1 MTNDITRFDRI
12 SKYPIYPQ
20 TPFLYFSRI
29 QEQRCLFALYLY
41 DMNTIRNLF
50 SSPYIHQMRPRQ
62 YAKNIFIFAPL
73 FFDRQLFN
81 RQAVLLTVLGF
92 ITLCIL
98 SSGVYVLND
107 IVDVNADRSHP
118 QKKYRPI
125 ASGKIPIA
133 NAKKFCVLLFA
144 AAFLMAFLISREFF
158 GLCILILIINL
169 AYSFRLKHI
178 PIIDVMTIGVLFLVR
193 VYSGA
198 VLIRVQLF
206 SPWLY
211 IVTFML
217 ALYLGFGKRRAELA
231 SLQSTEHTSRPVL
244 DGYTLPFLD
253 QLITIISAIIIISYA
268 LYTFSGPSVP
278 DNNRLLISVPFVV
291 YGIFRYLYLIQVKHQ
306 GGAPEEVLFSDR
318 WLQGTILLYAI
329 SIVFALYF

>member
-1 MTNDITRFDRI
+1 MELTKRI
-12 SKYPIYPQ
+12 FK
-20 TPFLYFSRI
+20 
-29 QEQRCLFALYLY
+29 
-41 DMNTIRNLF
+41 
-50 SSPYIHQMRPRQ
+50 SPYIHQMRPRQ
-62 YAKNIFIFAPL
+62 YAKNAFIFAPL

-81 RQAVLLTVLGF
+81 AHALAITFIGF

-107 IVDVNADRSHP
+107 IVDVDADRNHP

-125 ASGKIPIA
+125 ASGKISIR
-133 NAKKFCVLLFA
+133 NAKIFCICLFFTA
-144 AAFLMAFLISREFF
+144 YTIAFLLDKHFFL
-158 GLCILILIINL
+158 LCILTTVINI
-169 AYSFRLKHI
+169 AYSFKLKHI
-178 PIIDVMTIGVLFLVR
+178 PLIDVITIGVLFIIR
-193 VYSGA
+193 VHSGA
-198 VLIRVQLF
+198 ILIHVKVF

-231 SLQSTEHTSRPVL
+231 GIGELENNTRPVL

-253 QLITIISAIIIISYA
+253 QLITVISAVIIISYT
-268 LYTFSGPSVP
+268 LYTFSGPAVP
-278 DNNRLLISVPFVV
+278 ENNRMMLSIPFVV

-318 WLQGTILLYAI
+318 WLQGTIALYAI
-329 SIVFALYF
+329 SIIYALYL

>member
-1 MTNDITRFDRI
+1 
-12 SKYPIYPQ
+12 
-20 TPFLYFSRI
+20 
-29 QEQRCLFALYLY
+29 
-41 DMNTIRNLF
+41 MNNLIA
-50 SSPYIHQMRPRQ
+50 SPYIHQMRPRQ
-62 YAKNIFIFAPL
+62 YAKNLFIFVPL

-81 RQAVLLTVLGF
+81 MRSLLITFLGF

-107 IVDVNADRSHP
+107 IVDVEADRNHP

-125 ASGKIPIA
+125 ASGKISIR
-133 NAKKFCVLLFA
+133 NAKIFCVILFVI
-144 AAFLMAFLISREFF
+144 AFVMGFFINKKFFMLCVLMTLIN
-158 GLCILILIINL
+158 I
-169 AYSFRLKHI
+169 AYSFKLKHI
-178 PIIDVMTIGVLFLVR
+178 PLIDVITIGILFLIR

-198 VLIRVQLF
+198 VLIEVKIF

-231 SLQSTEHTSRPVL
+231 SLQGTENTTRPVL
-244 DGYTLPFLD
+244 EGYTIPFLD
-253 QLITIISAIIIISYA
+253 QLISIISAVIIISYT
-268 LYTFSGPSVP
+268 LYTFSGPAVP
-278 DNNRLLISVPFVV
+278 DNNRMMLTIPFVI

-318 WLQGTILLYAI
+318 WLQGTIVLYAVSVI
-329 SIVFALYF
+329 FALYI

>member
-1 MTNDITRFDRI
+1 
-12 SKYPIYPQ
+12 
-20 TPFLYFSRI
+20 
-29 QEQRCLFALYLY
+29 
-41 DMNTIRNLF
+41 MNKVKEIF

-62 YAKNIFIFAPL
+62 YAKNAFIFAPL

-81 RQAVLLTVLGF
+81 KQAVILTLLGF

-107 IVDVNADRSHP
+107 IVDVDADRNHP

-125 ASGKIPIA
+125 ASGKITIR
-133 NAKKFCVLLFA
+133 NAKLFCIALFA
-144 AAFLMAFLISREFF
+144 VAFLMAFLISREFF
-158 GLCILILIINL
+158 GLCVLTLCINL
-169 AYSFRLKHI
+169 AYSFKLKHI
-178 PIIDVMTIGVLFLVR
+178 PLIDVMTIGVLFLIR

-198 VLIRVQLF
+198 VLIRVKLF

-231 SLQSTEHTSRPVL
+231 SLQGTEHASRPVL

-253 QLITIISAIIIISYA
+253 QLITIISANIIISYA

-278 DNNRLLISVPFVV
+278 DNNRLLLSVPFVV
-291 YGIFRYLYLIQVKHQ
+291 YGIFRYLYLLQVKHQ
-306 GGAPEEVLFSDR
+306 GGAPEEVLFSDH
-318 WLQGTILLYAI
+318 WLQGTIFLYAI

>member
-1 MTNDITRFDRI
+1 MDTVRKF
-12 SKYPIYPQ
+12 
-20 TPFLYFSRI
+20 
-29 QEQRCLFALYLY
+29 
-41 DMNTIRNLF
+41 F

-62 YAKNIFIFAPL
+62 YAKNVFIFAPL
-73 FFDRQLFN
+73 FFDRQLFSSA
-81 RQAVLLTVLGF
+81 AVLRTLLGF

-107 IVDVNADRSHP
+107 IVDVNADRNHP

-125 ASGKIPIA
+125 ASGKISIPS
-133 NAKKFCVLLFA
+133 AKIFGVILFA
-144 AAFLMAFLISREFF
+144 AAFTMAILISKEFF
-158 GLCILILIINL
+158 GLCVLTVCINL
-169 AYSFRLKHI
+169 AYSFKLKHI
-178 PIIDVMTIGVLFLVR
+178 PLIDVMTIGVLFLIR

-198 VLIRVQLF
+198 VLIRVRLF

-231 SLQSTEHTSRPVL
+231 SLQGTEHASRPVL

-278 DNNRLLISVPFVV
+278 DNNRLLLSIPFVV
-291 YGIFRYLYLIQVKHQ
+291 YGIFRYLFLLQVKHQ